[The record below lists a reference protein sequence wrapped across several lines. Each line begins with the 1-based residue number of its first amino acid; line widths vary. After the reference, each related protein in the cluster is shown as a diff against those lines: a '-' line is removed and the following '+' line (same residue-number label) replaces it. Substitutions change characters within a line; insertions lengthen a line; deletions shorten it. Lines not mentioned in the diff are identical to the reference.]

1 MRTGLQK
8 GGISTAAELLLLES
22 EARAEAE
29 ESAAE
34 AQAAALAE
42 REEMERA
49 WQAHLEQYVAR
60 LAELI
65 CLGWQQARHLLRS
78 SACCGHPELMCRSS
92 PKA

>member
-60 LAELI
+60 LAERI
-65 CLGWQQARHLLRS
+65 CLAWHVS
-78 SACCGHPELMCRSS
+78 IVSC
-92 PKA
+92 

>member
-49 WQAHLEQYVAR
+49 WQAHLEQCVAR
-60 LAELI
+60 LAERI
-65 CLGWQQARHLLRS
+65 CLAWHVS
-78 SACCGHPELMCRSS
+78 IVSC
-92 PKA
+92 